1 MTLYDY
7 WTKIHI
13 ACSVGVFLGR
23 VNVKKLEAIQ
33 PAMFTE
39 DKGSDEGR
47 GRRKALTPLIQICFS
62 PLLAVVIKIRDD
74 GHNFR

>member
-1 MTLYDY
+1 MTLYHY

-13 ACSVGVFLGR
+13 ACSVGVFLGW

-33 PAMFTE
+33 PAMFIE

-62 PLLAVVIKIRDD
+62 PLLAAVIKIRDG